1 MSKVLMKG
9 NEAIGEAAIQAG
21 AKNFFAY
28 PITPQSEVSEYLVR
42 RMPDVGGVFLQMES
56 EIGAANALFGAAATG
71 ERVFTTSSSP
81 GIALMSEAVSYI
93 TAANLPVVIVNVCRA
108 GPGLGGILP
117 SQGDYLMM
125 TRGLGHGD
133 FNVIVFAPSSVQ
145 ESVELM
151 MLAFDLADKYLNPV
165 TLLAD
170 GMIGQ
175 MMEPVDFDNVL
186 KPNPPDKSAWSTT
199 GAKGRKPHLIRT
211 LFLDPNEGEVANRKR
226 AVKYAEIEA
235 NERRYE
241 TFNLEKPRKVVLCAF
256 GSIARVCKTAL
267 DELKKEG
274 IEVGLF
280 RPITLWPFPFPE
292 LKIIA
297 ETTEMFLSVEMS
309 NGQMIEDIR
318 FALEGKKPVHFYGRQ
333 GGIVPA
339 PEEVVAEVKKL
350 LGKCNG

>member
-1 MSKVLMKG
+1 VSKVLMKG
-9 NEAIGEAAIQAG
+9 NEAIGEAAIRAG

-28 PITPQSEVSEYLVR
+28 PITPQTEVSEYLVR

-56 EIGAANALFGAAATG
+56 EIGAANALFGAASSG

-81 GIALMSEAVSYI
+81 GIALMSEAISYL

-133 FNVIVFAPSSVQ
+133 FKAMVFAPASVQ

-151 MLAFDLADKYLNPV
+151 MLAFELADKYRNPAM
-165 TLLAD
+165 LMAD

-186 KPNPPDKSAWSTT
+186 KPNPPDKSEWSTT
-199 GAKGRKPHLIRT
+199 GAKGRKPHLVRT
-211 LFLDPNEGEVANRKR
+211 LFLDPNEGEIENRKR
-226 AVKYAEIEA
+226 AVKYTEIEA
-235 NERRYE
+235 NERRWE
-241 TFNLEKPRKVVLCAF
+241 LVNLDEPRDLVLCAF
-256 GSIARVCKTAL
+256 GTVARVCKTAI
-267 DELKKEG
+267 ERLKEEG

-280 RPITLWPFPFPE
+280 RPISLWPFPFPE
-292 LKIIA
+292 LKKVA
-297 ETTEMFLSVEMS
+297 ENTEMFLSVEMS

-339 PEEVVAEVKKL
+339 PEEVVTECKKL
-350 LGKCNG
+350 LGK

>member
-9 NEAIGEAAIQAG
+9 NEAIGEAAIRAG

-28 PITPQSEVSEYLVR
+28 PITPQTEVSEYLVR

-81 GIALMSEAVSYI
+81 GIALMSEAISYL

-117 SQGDYLMM
+117 SQGDYMMM

-133 FNVIVFAPSSVQ
+133 FKVIVFAPSSVQ

-151 MLAFDLADKYLNPV
+151 MLAFELADKYLNPV

-175 MMEPVDFDNVL
+175 MMEPVDFDNVK

-211 LFLDPNEGEVANRKR
+211 LFLDPNEGEIHNRQR

-241 TFNLEKPRKVVLCAF
+241 TFNLEEPRKLTLCAF
-256 GSIARVCKTAL
+256 GTIARVCKTAL

-292 LKIIA
+292 LKTAI
-297 ETTEMFLSVEMS
+297 ENSEMLLSVEMS

-318 FALEGKKPVHFYGRQ
+318 FALEGKKSVHFFGRQ
-333 GGIVPA
+333 GGLVPS
-339 PEEVVAEVKKL
+339 PEEVIAEVKKL
-350 LGKCNG
+350 LGI

>member
-1 MSKVLMKG
+1 VSKVLMKG
-9 NEAIGEAAIQAG
+9 NEAIGEAAIRAG

-28 PITPQSEVSEYLVR
+28 PITPQTEVSEYLVR

-56 EIGAANALFGAAATG
+56 EIAAANALFGAASTG

-81 GIALMSEAVSYI
+81 GISLMSEAISYI

-117 SQGDYLMM
+117 GQADYNLM

-133 FNVIVFAPSSVQ
+133 FKVVVFAPSSVQ

-151 MLAFDLADKYLNPV
+151 MLAFELADKYRNPV
-165 TLLAD
+165 TLLSD

-175 MMEPVDFDNVL
+175 MMEPVDFDNV
-186 KPNPPDKSAWSTT
+186 KQPNPPDKSSWSTT

-211 LFLDPNEGEVANRKR
+211 LFLDPVDGERANRER
-226 AVKYAEIEA
+226 AAKYAVIEA
-235 NERRYE
+235 NERRWE
-241 TFNLEKPRKVVLCAF
+241 TFNLDKPRKVALCAF
-256 GSIARVCKTAL
+256 GSIARVCNTAIDL
-267 DELKKEG
+267 LQKEG

-280 RPITLWPFPFPE
+280 RPITLWPFPYPE
-292 LKIIA
+292 MKKLA
-297 ETTEMFLSVEMS
+297 ETTDMFLAVEMS
-309 NGQMIEDIR
+309 NGQMVDDIR
-318 FALEGKKPVHFYGRQ
+318 FAVEGKKPVHFYGRQ
-333 GGIVPA
+333 GGQVPA

-350 LGKCNG
+350 LGK